1 MRYAYG
7 VTSALLLAG
16 SALTLATGF
25 PAGAQVAQNDSS
37 RIQAITP
44 RQGAPSSFADLTA
57 QLQPA
62 VVNISTRQRVKVQNN
77 NPFAGTPFGDLF
89 GGGQGG
95 QGGGTREAQ
104 SLGSGFIISADGYV
118 VTNNHVIT
126 ADGQGE
132 VESISVTTP
141 DGTEYPAKLVGK
153 DAASDLA
160 VLKITGTKPF
170 PFVKFGDSRKARVGD
185 WVIAIGN
192 PFGLGGTVTQG
203 IISAVYR
210 ATGSGS
216 AYDRYLQ
223 TDASINRGNS
233 GGPMFDM
240 AGNVIGINNAIYSPT
255 GGSVGIGFA
264 IPAEIAAPIVQKLK
278 SGQVIERGYLG
289 VRIQPINDDLA
300 ASLGLPKNRGE
311 FIQSVEPGAGA
322 AKAGIQAGDVVT
334 RVDGKDVKPDQT
346 LSFIVANTAPGKTV
360 AIDLVRNGKPMTVNA
375 VVGKRPTEEELAN
388 QSFDPDQQ
396 DDNSFGDNSDGQQQ
410 QQKQAQT
417 AGLVQKSLGVA
428 AVPLTPQ
435 IARQLGVSED
445 TRGVVVTGVDSSS
458 DAGAKGLQRRD
469 IILSANYRM
478 LATMADLEAVVR
490 QAKTENRE
498 AVLLRVQ
505 RAGQPPIYLPI
516 RLR

>member
-1 MRYAYG
+1 
-7 VTSALLLAG
+7 
-16 SALTLATGF
+16 
-25 PAGAQVAQNDSS
+25 
-37 RIQAITP
+37 
-44 RQGAPSSFADLTA
+44 
-57 QLQPA
+57 
-62 VVNISTRQRVKVQNN
+62 
-77 NPFAGTPFGDLF
+77 
-89 GGGQGG
+89 
-95 QGGGTREAQ
+95 
-104 SLGSGFIISADGYV
+104 
-118 VTNNHVIT
+118 
-126 ADGQGE
+126 
-132 VESISVTTP
+132 
-141 DGTEYPAKLVGK
+141 
-153 DAASDLA
+153 
-160 VLKITGTKPF
+160 
-170 PFVKFGDSRKARVGD
+170 
-185 WVIAIGN
+185 
-192 PFGLGGTVTQG
+192 
-203 IISAVYR
+203 
-210 ATGSGS
+210 
-216 AYDRYLQ
+216 
-223 TDASINRGNS
+223 
-233 GGPMFDM
+233 MFDM

>member
-16 SALTLATGF
+16 SALTLVTGF
-25 PAGAQVAQNDSS
+25 PAGAQVAQNDQSEM
-37 RIQAITP
+37 RTVVP
-44 RQGAPSSFADLTA
+44 RAGAPSSFADLTQ

-62 VVNISTRQRVKVQNN
+62 VVNISTRQRVKVQNT

-95 QGGGTREAQ
+95 APGGGGQTREAQ

-126 ADGQGE
+126 ADGQGQ
-132 VESISVTTP
+132 VESITVTTP

-160 VLKITGTKPF
+160 VLKISAPKAF

-203 IISAVYR
+203 IVSAVYR
-210 ATGSGS
+210 NTGSGS

-240 AGNVIGINNAIYSPT
+240 AGNVIGINNAIFSPT

-264 IPAEIAAPIVQKLK
+264 IPAEIAAPIVDKLRA
-278 SGQVIERGYLG
+278 GQAIDRGYLG
-289 VRIQPINDDLA
+289 VRIQTLSEDLA

-311 FIQSVEPGAGA
+311 FIQAVEPGQAA
-322 AKAGIQAGDVVT
+322 AKAGIQGGDVVVK
-334 RVDGKDVKPDQT
+334 VDGKDVSPDQT
-346 LSFIVANTAPGKTV
+346 LSFIVANTTPGKSIPV
-360 AIDLVRNGKPMTVNA
+360 ELIRNGKRLTVQA
-375 VVGKRPTEEELAN
+375 VVGKRPSEEELAN
-388 QSFDPDQQ
+388 QSFDPDAQQ
-396 DDNSFGDNSDGQQQ
+396 DDDSFAGNGAQQQ
-410 QQKQAQT
+410 QPGPSVLQS
-417 AGLVQKSLGVA
+417 SLGLA
-428 AVPLTPQ
+428 TIPLTPQ
-435 IARQLGVSED
+435 IARQLGAGED
-445 TRGVVVTGVDSSS
+445 AKGVVITAVDGSS
-458 DAGAKGLQRRD
+458 DAAAKGLQRGD
-469 IILSANYRM
+469 IVLSANYVTV
-478 LATMADLEAVVR
+478 ATIADLERIVR
-490 QAKTENRE
+490 SAQSEKRE
-498 AVLLRVQ
+498 AVLLRIQ
-505 RAGQPPIYLPI
+505 RRGQPPIYTPV